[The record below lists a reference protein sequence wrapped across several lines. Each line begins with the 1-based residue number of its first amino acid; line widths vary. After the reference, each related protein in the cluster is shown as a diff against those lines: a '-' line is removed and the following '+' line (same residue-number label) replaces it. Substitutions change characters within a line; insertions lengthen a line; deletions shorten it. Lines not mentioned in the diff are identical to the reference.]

1 MRSDT
6 GLRLLKILLII
17 IVLFGLFVLALV
29 TRPSIDANT
38 DSYIIIKLPDGNVVK
53 GYGKYK
59 DIYSNQGYVC
69 IDGTWY
75 RTSYQNVVIMTK
87 K

>member
-1 MRSDT
+1 MNFKY
-6 GLRLLKILLII
+6 GLKFLLASIAIFIVFAAMMFSIYCCVTNDYKGAYI
-17 IVLFGLFVLALV
+17 IV
-29 TRPSIDANT
+29 
-38 DSYIIIKLPDGNVVK
+38 KLPDGNVVK

>member
-1 MRSDT
+1 MNFKHN
-6 GLRLLKILLII
+6 LKLLLVAIVIFIVFALMMFSIYYCVTNGYKGAYI
-17 IVLFGLFVLALV
+17 IV
-29 TRPSIDANT
+29 
-38 DSYIIIKLPDGNVVK
+38 KLPDGNVVK

-59 DIYSNQGYVC
+59 NIYSDQGYVC

>member
-1 MRSDT
+1 MDFKNV
-6 GLRLLKILLII
+6 LKILLTV
-17 IVLFGLFVLALV
+17 IVIFIVFAFMIF
-29 TRPSIDANT
+29 SIYYAVNY
-38 DSYIIIKLPDGNVVK
+38 SRGAYIVVKLPDGNVVK
-53 GYGKYK
+53 GYGEYK
-59 DIYSNQGYVC
+59 DINSNQSYVC

>member
-1 MRSDT
+1 MNFNH
-6 GLRLLKILLII
+6 GLKLLLAAIAIFIVFALMMFSIYHCVTNDYKGAYI
-17 IVLFGLFVLALV
+17 IV
-29 TRPSIDANT
+29 
-38 DSYIIIKLPDGNVVK
+38 KLPDGNVVK
-53 GYGKYK
+53 GYGEYK

-75 RTSYQNVVIMTK
+75 RTSYQNMVIMTK

>member
-1 MRSDT
+1 MNFKDC
-6 GLRLLKILLII
+6 LKRLLAVIAIFIVLAAMILSIYCCVTNNYKGAYI
-17 IVLFGLFVLALV
+17 IV
-29 TRPSIDANT
+29 
-38 DSYIIIKLPDGNVVK
+38 KLPDGNVVK
-53 GYGKYK
+53 GYGEYK

>member
-17 IVLFGLFVLALV
+17 MVLFGLFVLELV
-29 TRPSIDANT
+29 TFKSIDVST

-53 GYGKYK
+53 GYGEYK
-59 DIYSNQGYVC
+59 DINSNQSYVC